1 MCVTLTPHRHIDKSG
16 YQEREP
22 TFDFLFATTMQ
33 LSVAYKTTTVHR
45 LAFGAVLDLGQIY
58 HRTDGYRG
66 DEKCTYRRK
75 LCRSEAPPKSLTK
88 MQSTKVSW
96 TKSLH

>member
-58 HRTDGYRG
+58 HRQMGTEGMKNALTGASFVDQ
-66 DEKCTYRRK
+66 K
-75 LCRSEAPPKSLTK
+75 LR
-88 MQSTKVSW
+88 QKV
-96 TKSLH
+96 